1 MESERSPRIY
11 CWRTQPCVYEWDIAG
26 FTSEIAQSDIPCF
39 QNSRLAA
46 RIRAGPPKI
55 FSESSW
61 SSQTTILAKT
71 GSKEAANFMLDIV
84 TRIEQIMI
92 VSNGN

>member
-1 MESERSPRIY
+1 MGHCWIY
-11 CWRTQPCVYEWDIAG
+11 LGNREFQEEKG
-26 FTSEIAQSDIPCF
+26 EQSDFPCF